1 MITMH
6 HCPQSR
12 SMRVLWLLA
21 ELGVPYRVQVRAFDK
36 SLRAPEFLSLSPAGR
51 VPALEIDGERMFESA
66 AIMEY
71 LCERFPE
78 AGLGRLPG
86 DPDRMAWLVWLH
98 FAETISQHVAALTQ
112 QHILLYD
119 DATRSPI
126 VMKLEAAR
134 LLKCFAAIEARLSTP
149 VENRDYLLTSGFSA
163 CDIAVGQAVYL
174 ARHFA
179 PTEAFPELEAWM
191 QRITD
196 RDGFRAALPKPEEA
210 LIYTQAFYPAWD
222 PAAGAE

>member
-1 MITMH
+1 MIRLH

-36 SLRAPEFLSLSPAGR
+36 SLRTPEFLSLSPAGR
-51 VPALEIDGERMFESA
+51 VPALEIDGERMFESGA
-66 AIMEY
+66 MMEY
-71 LCERFPE
+71 LCERFPD

-98 FAETISQHVAALTQ
+98 FAETISQHLAALTQ

-134 LLKCFAAIEARLSTP
+134 LTKCYAAIEARLSTP

-174 ARHFA
+174 GRYFAR
-179 PTEAFPELEAWM
+179 TEGFPELEKWM
-191 QRITD
+191 DRITD
-196 RDGFRAALPKPEEA
+196 RDGFRAALPQEGEA
-210 LIYTQAFYPAWD
+210 LIYTKPFYPAWEQ
-222 PAAGAE
+222 AAGAA